1 MTNVARPLGV
11 VMFAVIPF
19 TCCSA
24 YVHCNSTVQVFFEI
38 ACGIQECQRLPAR
51 FVFKLVPS
59 AVLQFYKESNAFLE
73 AERSVYVQS
82 LRDLEEKLRVSS
94 LELSQQQQVAAEAGK
109 LAEELQEDKLRLM

>member
-1 MTNVARPLGV
+1 ML
-11 VMFAVIPF
+11 
-19 TCCSA
+19 
-24 YVHCNSTVQVFFEI
+24 
-38 ACGIQECQRLPAR
+38 
-51 FVFKLVPS
+51 S

-109 LAEELQEDKLRLM
+109 LAEELREDKLRLM

>member
-1 MTNVARPLGV
+1 MA
-11 VMFAVIPF
+11 
-19 TCCSA
+19 S
-24 YVHCNSTVQVFFEI
+24 
-38 ACGIQECQRLPAR
+38 QECQRLPAH
-51 FVFKLVPS
+51 FVFKLVPC

-109 LAEELQEDKLRLM
+109 LAEELREDKLRLM